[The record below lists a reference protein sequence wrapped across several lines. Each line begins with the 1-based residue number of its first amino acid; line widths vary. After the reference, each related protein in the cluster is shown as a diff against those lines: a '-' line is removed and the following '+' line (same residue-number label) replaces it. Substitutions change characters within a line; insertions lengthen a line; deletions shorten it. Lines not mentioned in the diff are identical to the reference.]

1 MNGNWEDNIMMVAK
15 FYKALGYKLKDIKS
29 TNNGLE
35 PVVGAIAGMLERI
48 STPTIEDFYEY
59 KTLEYL
65 AEQLKKDSSTITG
78 SMLERMLGDKKVL
91 EEENCSK
98 GLDKNIEKVYRG
110 VALATMTKLARQEK
124 FITYF
129 QTFLLENR
137 EPDEAVKVITDILN
151 GTAFNPSYFFE
162 MYKEKPEYRKAI
174 EKAFKDEILAYEKK
188 KAADIRKS
196 CKML

>member
-15 FYKALGYKLKDIKS
+15 FYKALGYNLKDIKS

-78 SMLERMLGDKKVL
+78 SMLERMLGDKK
-91 EEENCSK
+91 EPEIENCSK
-98 GLDKNIEKVYRG
+98 DLEKILKG
-110 VALATMTKLARQEK
+110 STKALLCQQCQNCQNKRNL
-124 FITYF
+124 IH
-129 QTFLLENR
+129 
-137 EPDEAVKVITDILN
+137 I
-151 GTAFNPSYFFE
+151 
-162 MYKEKPEYRKAI
+162 
-174 EKAFKDEILAYEKK
+174 FKHFGQ
-188 KAADIRKS
+188 KS
-196 CKML
+196 

>member
-15 FYKALGYKLKDIKS
+15 FYKALGYNLKDIKS

-78 SMLERMLGDKKVL
+78 SMLERMLGDKK
-91 EEENCSK
+91 
-98 GLDKNIEKVYRG
+98 
-110 VALATMTKLARQEK
+110 
-124 FITYF
+124 
-129 QTFLLENR
+129 
-137 EPDEAVKVITDILN
+137 EP
-151 GTAFNPSYFFE
+151 
-162 MYKEKPEYRKAI
+162 
-174 EKAFKDEILAYEKK
+174 EI
-188 KAADIRKS
+188 
-196 CKML
+196 

>member
-15 FYKALGYKLKDIKS
+15 FYKALGYNLKDIKS

-78 SMLERMLGDKKVL
+78 SMLERMLGDKK
-91 EEENCSK
+91 EPEIENCSK
-98 GLDKNIEKVYRG
+98 DLEKNILYVSQGEDDLLFSNGLYASGMNWIPTIPEEKSFNCFAKFRYRQPDQK
-110 VALATMTKLARQEK
+110 VSVTIIDKDKIKVDFDEK
-124 FITYF
+124 QRAITPGQFVVLYNEDGIC
-129 QTFLLENR
+129 LGGGII
-137 EPDEAVKVITDILN
+137 DE
-151 GTAFNPSYFFE
+151 S
-162 MYKEKPEYRKAI
+162 
-174 EKAFKDEILAYEKK
+174 FKK
-188 KAADIRKS
+188 
-196 CKML
+196 